1 MIKSIKI
8 FLIFCIEIKTFLN
21 QQYERVIMEKKRQVY
36 ESPKIEVIE
45 FELTEAIATSAG
57 PEGAFAGDEIAGGMW

>member
-1 MIKSIKI
+1 
-8 FLIFCIEIKTFLN
+8 
-21 QQYERVIMEKKRQVY
+21 MEKKRQVY
-36 ESPKIEVIE
+36 ESPRIEVIE